1 MIAKNTTIEIG
12 MSESVQVKILI
23 VDDREE
29 NLFAMEAL
37 LESPDLFIITARSGN
52 EALGI
57 LLEQEVA
64 LILLDVQMPG
74 MNGFETAELIRGS
87 SRTKH
92 IPIIFVTAISK
103 EKKNI
108 FQGYESGAVDYLFK
122 PIEPEIL
129 KSKVRVFIDLHQQ
142 KQTLENITR
151 KLEMTISE
159 LIDSR
164 KKLRHNEESIR
175 EAWQAAEKARDSA
188 EEASRAKSEF
198 LANMSHEIRTP
209 LNGIIGMADLA
220 LLETINPQQKE
231 RIESIRQSG
240 ESLLEILNEILDL
253 SKIEAERVELESI
266 SFNPMEVIER
276 VARMLSIK
284 IYEKDLELICKIDP
298 NIPDQVIGD
307 PTRFRQVILNL
318 LSNAYKFTEKGEIH
332 FEAKFRSASL
342 QKVIIDFKIS
352 DTGIGIAGDKLDNI
366 FQSFEQAESSTS
378 RKYGGTGLGLSITR
392 KLLDLMK
399 GEIRVT
405 SVLGKGSTFYMSIP
419 FNKYSETGP
428 ISEEAEDKTGS
439 FSPVLI
445 IDKSSNSS
453 EAIRAVFDSLPV
465 AYKILINPVVDV
477 DELANSLTNEKLI
490 IIDSEII
497 TTEEKLLTD
506 ELPRALNSTKNIPV
520 IVMAPST
527 VNLNKDDL
535 IARGLYSIL
544 RKPLFPRDVK
554 ATLNEPLELR
564 QDNALLNQQDIIGI
578 GGGRSL
584 HLLLAEDNPINT
596 KLAVGL
602 IQLKNWKVDCAV
614 NGMEAVEMFKLKS
627 YDLVLMDIQMPEMDG
642 MDATRKIREIE
653 AMKGSKHT
661 PIVALS
667 AHAMKND
674 IDKAL
679 SCGMDDYITKP
690 FKPKELYII
699 IDKLTQRN
707 IEN

>member
-1 MIAKNTTIEIG
+1 
-12 MSESVQVKILI
+12 MSENAPVKILI

-37 LESPDLFIITARSGN
+37 LESHDLYIITARSGN

-57 LLEQEVA
+57 LLETEVA

-87 SRTKH
+87 SRTRH

-103 EKKNI
+103 EKKHI

-164 KKLRHNEESIR
+164 KKLRQNEESIR
-175 EAWQAAEKARDSA
+175 EAWQASEKARDSA
-188 EEASRAKSEF
+188 EEANRAKSEF

-220 LLETINPQQKE
+220 LLESINPQMRE
-231 RIESIRQSG
+231 RIEAIRQSG

-276 VARMLSIK
+276 VVRMLSIK
-284 IYEKDLELICKIDP
+284 IYEKNLEVICKIDP
-298 NIPDQVIGD
+298 RIPDQVIGD
-307 PTRFRQVILNL
+307 PTRFRQVVLNL
-318 LSNAYKFTEKGEIH
+318 LSNAYKFTENGEITV
-332 FEAKFRSASL
+332 EAVFKMSTPL
-342 QKVIIDFKIS
+342 KIVLDIIVT
-352 DTGIGIAGDKLDNI
+352 DTGIGIPANRLKNI
-366 FQSFEQAESSTS
+366 FESFEQAESSTS
-378 RKYGGTGLGLSITR
+378 RKYGGTGLGLSITK
-392 KLLDLMK
+392 KLIDLMN
-399 GEIRVT
+399 GDIRV
-405 SVLGKGSTFYMSIP
+405 SSDLGKGSSFHVSIP
-419 FNKYSETGP
+419 FKRYAETMD
-428 ISEEAEDKTGS
+428 EAEETVDKLME
-439 FSPVLI
+439 FSPLLI
-445 IDKSSNSS
+445 IDKNHDSLKS
-453 EAIRAVFDSLPV
+453 IRAVFNSLPFEYELAV
-465 AYKILINPVVDV
+465 KPVVDV
-477 DELANSLTNEKLI
+477 QELIGSITSEKLI
-490 IIDSEII
+490 IIDSAIP
-497 TTEEKLLTD
+497 TSDGKMLTD
-506 ELPRALNSTKNIPV
+506 ELPKALKVSKNIPV

-535 IARGLYSIL
+535 LSRGLFSIL
-544 RKPLFPRDVK
+544 RKPLFPRDIK
-554 ATLNEPLELR
+554 ATLREPHS
-564 QDNALLNQQDIIGI
+564 QGNLNPSPDQQDIILTPD
-578 GGGRSL
+578 GRSL
-584 HLLLAEDNPINT
+584 HILLAEDNPINT

-602 IQLKNWKVDCAV
+602 IQLRNWKVDCAV
-614 NGMEAVEMFKLKS
+614 NGVEAVEMFREKS
-627 YDLVLMDIQMPEMDG
+627 FDLILMDIQMPEMDG
-642 MDATRKIREIE
+642 MEATQKIRQIE
-653 AMKGSKHT
+653 AERGSK
-661 PIVALS
+661 PVPVVALS

-674 IDKAL
+674 IDQAL

-690 FKPKELYII
+690 FKPKELYLTIE
-699 IDKLTQRN
+699 KLTRQESGN
-707 IEN
+707 